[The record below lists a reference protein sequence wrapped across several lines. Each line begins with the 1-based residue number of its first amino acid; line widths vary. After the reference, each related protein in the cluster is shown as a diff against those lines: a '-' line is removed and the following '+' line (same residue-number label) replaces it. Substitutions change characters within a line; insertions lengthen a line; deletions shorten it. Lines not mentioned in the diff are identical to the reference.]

1 MSTVTTTTT
10 AAILTKARDEAKAA
24 SPAIPDDMYDGLD
37 PEWVKLW
44 NEHGRYQKRADEV
57 SIEEYRKNP
66 AAYSFTY
73 ATWPGSSIAIFTKSR
88 R

>member
-1 MSTVTTTTT
+1 MSTVTATTT
-10 AAILTKARDEAKAA
+10 AAISTKATDEAKAA
-24 SPAIPDDMYDGLD
+24 SPAIPDNLYDGLD

-73 ATWPGSSIAIFTKSR
+73 ATWPGRFHAIFLRSYL
-88 R
+88 